1 MSAALAVQ
9 GHRPRS
15 PTWSLP
21 PNRYAMNRKAAAR
34 RDELQEAALRMRD
47 SNAWQQEWR
56 RWVGAARRQHVQRL
70 GGLSPNSSWL
80 QRQNPVED
88 QRRLRKNLL

>member
-1 MSAALAVQ
+1 MGSVLAVQ

-21 PNRYAMNRKAAAR
+21 PNRYAIKREAAAH
-34 RDELQEAALRMRD
+34 RDELQEAALCMRD
-47 SNAWQQEWR
+47 SSAWQQEWR

-70 GGLSPNSSWL
+70 GGVSWL
-80 QRQNPVED
+80 QRQGVLEH
-88 QRRLRKNLL
+88 QRRLRNRQF

>member
-1 MSAALAVQ
+1 MGSILAVQ

-21 PNRYAMNRKAAAR
+21 PNRYAMNRKAAAHR
-34 RDELQEAALRMRD
+34 GELQEAALRMRD
-47 SNAWQQEWR
+47 SSAWQQEWR

-70 GGLSPNSSWL
+70 GGVSPNSSWL
-80 QRQNPVED
+80 QRQGLLEH
-88 QRRLRKNLL
+88 QRRLRNN